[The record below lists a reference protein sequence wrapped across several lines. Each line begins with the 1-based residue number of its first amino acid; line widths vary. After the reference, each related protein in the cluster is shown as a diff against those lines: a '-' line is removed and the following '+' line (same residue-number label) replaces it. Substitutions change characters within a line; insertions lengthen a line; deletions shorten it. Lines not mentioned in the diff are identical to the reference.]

1 MDFKGIS
8 HIIRIVSAIALLL
21 FQILAATPALAAEP
35 LRLSVSM
42 SPLSLPIFVAQEQ
55 GYFAA
60 EGLTLNV
67 KEVLGGHRAMQQV
80 QDGSA
85 DLGTCSEAV
94 IMFRSFETK
103 DFLILAT
110 FVTSDDDVKL
120 ITTSGTGITTPEQ
133 LKGKRIGTVIGAAS
147 DYYLH
152 TLLVLNGIDPK
163 LVHVTH
169 LQPEDMAEALANAQV
184 DAIAIWEPNAFQ
196 VLKSVP
202 GATLLTK
209 SGFYIETFN
218 LVARSE
224 LKGVRDDDLLKLLRA
239 LERAER
245 FIQNEPAKALAILRT
260 RLQTN

>member
-1 MDFKGIS
+1 
-8 HIIRIVSAIALLL
+8 
-21 FQILAATPALAAEP
+21 
-35 LRLSVSM
+35 
-42 SPLSLPIFVAQEQ
+42 
-55 GYFAA
+55 
-60 EGLTLNV
+60 
-67 KEVLGGHRAMQQV
+67 
-80 QDGSA
+80 
-85 DLGTCSEAV
+85 
-94 IMFRSFETK
+94 MFRSFETK

-245 FIQNEPAKALAILRT
+245 FIQNEPAKAQAILRT
-260 RLQTN
+260 RLQTNQSFIDWIWPRFHYQLTLNQALLMTLEGEARWAMREGLVKGTKTPNYLEYIYPGLLNKIRANTE